1 MMLLNKN
8 CAQNSQKEFTRD
20 LANFISIFVA
30 PPTVAIIA
38 TICFSLWSPIGL
50 GSLSAPFTIL
60 VCFLCFALFPFIGI
74 LYFKHKKVVDIYVS
88 QRTAR
93 TPFFLIAIASY
104 SAATIIFA
112 LTDTRIMFLLA
123 LGSLFVSIIAMGIN
137 MFWKVSIHTAGVTG
151 PIFAL
156 VYVFGVAALPL
167 ATIVGLVGWSR
178 IKLKNHTF
186 GQTLA
191 GTLLSLSVG
200 IVLFT
205 TLYA

>member
-1 MMLLNKN
+1 MLLNKN
-8 CAQNSQKEFTRD
+8 SGQNSQKEFAHD

-60 VCFLCFALFPFIGI
+60 LCVLCFAFFPFLAI
-74 LYFKHKKVVDIYVS
+74 LYFKHKKTVDIYVS

-104 SAATIIFA
+104 SAAAIIFSI
-112 LTDTRIMFLLA
+112 TDTKIMLLLA

-137 MFWKVSIHTAGVTG
+137 LFWKVSIHTAGVTG

-156 VYVFGVAALPL
+156 VFVFGATALPL
-167 ATIVGLVGWSR
+167 ASIVGLVGWSR

-191 GTLLSLSVG
+191 GTLLSLTVG
-200 IVLFT
+200 FVLFS
-205 TLYA
+205 TLYC

>member
-1 MMLLNKN
+1 MLQNKSSG
-8 CAQNSQKEFTRD
+8 QNSQKGFTQN

-50 GSLSAPFTIL
+50 GSISAPFTIL
-60 VCFLCFALFPFIGI
+60 VCFLCFALFPFLAI
-74 LYFKHKKVVDIYVS
+74 LYFKQKKVVDIYVS
-88 QRTAR
+88 KRTAR

-104 SAATIIFA
+104 LAATIIFSV
-112 LTDTRIMFLLA
+112 TNTRIMFLLA

-137 MFWKVSIHTAGVTG
+137 LFWKVSIHCAGVTG

-200 IVLFT
+200 IVLFS
-205 TLYA
+205 TLYY

>member
-1 MMLLNKN
+1 MLFRKK
-8 CAQNSQKEFTRD
+8 NSQRAHKEFAQD
-20 LANFISIFVA
+20 FANFISIFVA

-38 TICFSLWSPIGL
+38 TVCFSLWSPIGL

-60 VCFLCFALFPFIGI
+60 VCFLCFALFPFLAI

-88 QRTAR
+88 QRTSR
-93 TPFFLIAIASY
+93 TPFFIIAIASY
-104 SAATIIFA
+104 ASAAIIFSV
-112 LTDTRIMFLLA
+112 TETRIMFLLA

-137 MFWKVSIHTAGVTG
+137 MFWKVSIHCAGVTG

-167 ATIVGLVGWSR
+167 ATIIGLVGWSR

-200 IVLFT
+200 VVLFT
-205 TLYA
+205 TLYY